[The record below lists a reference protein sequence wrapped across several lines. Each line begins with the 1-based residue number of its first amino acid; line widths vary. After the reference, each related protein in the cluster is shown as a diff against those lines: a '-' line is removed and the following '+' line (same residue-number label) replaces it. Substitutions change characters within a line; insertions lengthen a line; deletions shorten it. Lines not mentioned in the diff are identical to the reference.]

1 MNIKEMEIAIRDLQ
15 RGLKT
20 LASRPYTQRA
30 EDAKAEAVKAQ
41 DEIQITNDEV
51 IETSVS
57 IADFMEE
64 YYLSQMGLEKG
75 DL

>member
-1 MNIKEMEIAIRDLQ
+1 MTYKKMEIAIRDLQ
-15 RGLKT
+15 QSLKA
-20 LASRPYTQRA
+20 LASRPYTQRS
-30 EDAKAEAVKAQ
+30 EEAKAEAVKAQ
-41 DEIQITNDEV
+41 DKIQIVNDEV

>member
-1 MNIKEMEIAIRDLQ
+1 MTLTEMKYAIINLQKSVIA
-15 RGLKT
+15 
-20 LASRPYTQRA
+20 LAKRNYGEKA
-30 EDAKAEAVKAQ
+30 ENAKIEAVKAQ
-41 DEIQITNDEV
+41 DEIQIVNEEV

>member
-1 MNIKEMEIAIRDLQ
+1 MTLEKRVENLEKQMVA
-15 RGLKT
+15 
-20 LASRPYTQRA
+20 LASRPYTQRS
-30 EDAKAEAVKAQ
+30 EDAKKEAVKAQ
-41 DEIQITNDEV
+41 DEIQIVNEEV